1 MIDLNLKNN
10 KHCPVLLLLGPSFST
25 LALVNFGLDISKLDQ
40 TTVFSI
46 FVYI

>member
-10 KHCPVLLLLGPSFST
+10 KHCPVLLLLGRSFPT
-25 LALVNFGLDISKLDQ
+25 LALLNSGLDVSKLDQ